1 MAMGYRVGSPQAA
14 AAYDRWLE
22 QQADE
27 DEDDQGWRSEPDPD
41 EAHDRMMDDR
51 MEREAEETWH

>member
-1 MAMGYRVGSPQAA
+1 MAVGYRVGSPQAA

-27 DEDDQGWRSEPDPD
+27 DEDDQGWRG
-41 EAHDRMMDDR
+41 
-51 MEREAEETWH
+51 